1 MHDEVYSDGV
11 EEITIT
17 GSVVR
22 VDLISLSPTERDA
35 NNHPKKVFR
44 QRLIFSVEAFANSLE
59 VMQSALRGLVDAG
72 VVARGKPLR
81 PVDEPVA
88 AAERATPT
96 LSNIPRA
103 PNASSNF
110 R

>member
-1 MHDEVYSDGV
+1 MHNEMYSDGV
-11 EEITIT
+11 EEITVT
-17 GSVVR
+17 GTIVR

-35 NNHPKKVFR
+35 NNNPKKIFR
-44 QRLIFSVEAFANSLE
+44 QRLIFSAEAFANSVE

-72 VVARGKPLR
+72 VVARGQPLKP
-81 PVDEPVA
+81 VSEPVA
-88 AAERATPT
+88 AAERATST
-96 LSNIPRA
+96 VSNIPRA

>member
-1 MHDEVYSDGV
+1 MHDEIYSDGV
-11 EEITIT
+11 EEITVT
-17 GSVVR
+17 GNIVR

-35 NNHPKKVFR
+35 NNNPKKIFR
-44 QRLIFSVEAFANSLE
+44 QRLIFSAEAFANSVE

-72 VVARGKPLR
+72 VVARGQPLR
-81 PVDEPVA
+81 SVAEPVA
-88 AAERATPT
+88 AAERATST
-96 LSNIPRA
+96 VSNIPRS